1 MNSLTRSIEARAE
14 CVPTSV
20 RPNPSVNTPTHYG
33 RRRKPG
39 LRRGNIVSVQAY
51 GAYLRGRGYL
61 ER

>member
-1 MNSLTRSIEARAE
+1 VALQQDKTFIGVGRAG
-14 CVPTSV
+14 
-20 RPNPSVNTPTHYG
+20 PNPSVNTPTHYG

-51 GAYLRGRGYL
+51 GACLRGRGYL